1 MRHPCIRGPII
12 PTALIH
18 PDSSSQSLVLAVEDW
33 LGVHL
38 EELRA

>member
-1 MRHPCIRGPII
+1 M
-12 PTALIH
+12 ALIA
-18 PDSSSQSLVLAVEDW
+18 PIANSQQPIVNSQSLVLAVEDW

>member
-1 MRHPCIRGPII
+1 M
-12 PTALIH
+12 ALIA
-18 PDSSSQSLVLAVEDW
+18 PMPPIANSQQPIVNSQLLVLAVEDW